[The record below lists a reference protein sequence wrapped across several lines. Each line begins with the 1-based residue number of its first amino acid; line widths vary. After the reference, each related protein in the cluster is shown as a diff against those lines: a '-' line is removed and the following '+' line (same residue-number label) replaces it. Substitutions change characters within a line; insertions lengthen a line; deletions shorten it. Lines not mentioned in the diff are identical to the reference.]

1 MMIFWIKIWEKHNNN
16 TKWAS
21 QIISLNYIFENII
34 CVKLCCFMH
43 VMTAY
48 KCCRWSK
55 QLLSSHMYTLHK
67 QTIPVA
73 EYIYNKCV
81 SAWQQLQTYRET
93 YILMLIWTWQLVMCV
108 CVYVHKFKRHAW
120 KKRVQRT
127 LGQRTLDIWQRMF
140 YVVYLHW

>member
-1 MMIFWIKIWEKHNNN
+1 MLQKCFLKRIVIKYFWENGKISYVLSCVVLCMWWQLISVADDQNNCYHHTCTHFTN
-16 TKWAS
+16 KR
-21 QIISLNYIFENII
+21 F
-34 CVKLCCFMH
+34 
-43 VMTAY
+43 
-48 KCCRWSK
+48 
-55 QLLSSHMYTLHK
+55 QLLN
-67 QTIPVA
+67 
-73 EYIYNKCV
+73 IYNKCV